1 MKRIYKI
8 LKYVKSKLNKYWV
21 AFGIFVVLT
30 FFLGDS
36 TIYNRIMYDRQII
49 QLEKEISTY
58 TKQKEENQQKLDA
71 LRSDNESLERLAREQ
86 YQMTKPNEELF
97 LIKE

>member
-1 MKRIYKI
+1 MKRIFKI
-8 LKYVKSKLNKYWV
+8 FQQVKSKLNKYWV
-21 AFGIFVVLT
+21 AFGLFVIFT

-36 TIYNRIMYDRQII
+36 TIYKRIIYDQQIN
-49 QLEKEISTY
+49 QLEKEIDIF

-86 YQMTKPNEELF
+86 YQMIRPNEELF
-97 LIKE
+97 IIKE